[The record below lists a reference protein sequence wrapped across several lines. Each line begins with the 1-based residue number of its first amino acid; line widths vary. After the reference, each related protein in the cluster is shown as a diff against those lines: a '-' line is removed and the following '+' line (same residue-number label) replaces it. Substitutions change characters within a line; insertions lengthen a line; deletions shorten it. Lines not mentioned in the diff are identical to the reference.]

1 MPRIRGIPHK
11 QRKQS
16 KKERDADAE
25 ARTKMKTCA
34 SEVEKQCGI
43 IATAFKVLEE
53 NVRMHGGAL
62 KSRFMDGVS
71 SSGEAAFMSGTV
83 VRDVEKLG
91 SNAARLVQFV
101 EDQENGGE

>member
-43 IATAFKVLEE
+43 ITAALKALEE
-53 NVRMHGGAL
+53 NLQMHGGAL

-71 SSGEAAFMSGTV
+71 CSGEAAFMSGAV
-83 VRDVEKLG
+83 VRDMEKIG
-91 SNAARLVQFV
+91 SNATRLVQFV